1 MAKQDVIKHYRQAG
15 ETAAPASLPYG
26 ELAIA
31 KDGTLYAG
39 NEEGVPVSRVEV
51 AGKSEQLG
59 EHALAD
65 LMLKETYDPDK
76 KGLPYIPRSEAMEK
90 KTYDADGD
98 GVVDSA
104 KQAETAASAENAV
117 KLGGKSESEWSV
129 ANAAK
134 AADSDKVGGKALSMS
149 LSGTTLTITYQ

>member
-1 MAKQDVIKHYRQAG
+1 MAKQDAVKHYRQTG
-15 ETAAPASLPYG
+15 DSPAPSSLPFG
-26 ELAIA
+26 EVAVA
-31 KDGTLYAG
+31 KDGTIYAG
-39 NEEGVPVSRVEV
+39 DEDNKPVSRVEV

-76 KGLPYIPRSEAMEK
+76 KGKPYIPRSEAMEK
-90 KTYDADGD
+90 KTYDTDGD
-98 GVVDSA
+98 GIVDKA
-104 KQAETAASAENAV
+104 KQAETAKSAENAAS
-117 KLGGKSESEWSV
+117 LGGKNESELSV

-134 AADSDKVGGKALSMS
+134 AADSDKIGGKSLSMS

>member
-1 MAKQDVIKHYRQAG
+1 MAKQDTVKHYRQAG
-15 ETAAPASLPYG
+15 DSPAPSTLPFG
-26 ELAIA
+26 EVAVA
-31 KDGTLYAG
+31 KDGTIYAG
-39 NEEGVPVSRVEV
+39 DEKNKPVSRVEV

-98 GVVDSA
+98 GIVDKA
-104 KQAETAASAENAV
+104 KQAQTSASAENAA
-117 KLGGKSESEWSV
+117 KLGGKSENELSV

-134 AADSDKVGGKALSMS
+134 AADSDKIGGKALSMS
-149 LSGTTLTITYQ
+149 LSGTTLTIKYT